1 MERNI
6 KNIGRINF
14 VILLLAGSISVILAR
29 YCHSLS
35 GQVAAVFFKIG
46 TLVALISY
54 LQARLEEKEQNEK
67 LEFDEIAREKNAASL
82 FSTEAETF
90 PARRSR
96 EQFERFFLPGY
107 TVLLFILELGGA
119 IFLWRWLDNA
129 IVERPRQP
137 FVALALYSVL
147 ALVLFLLGKYSAN
160 IARFEKERL
169 LRPGASFLVLG
180 AYLFA
185 TRGSD
190 AKRVRLQKRLADALL
205 HSANTEDVD
214 VILARSELMSEIPWV
229 NRILINIQT
238 ALHLKRVLD
247 QADLHITPSRLIMF
261 SGMAGILAAMAVSAL
276 TFSILLMLVA
286 GLVAAAL
293 PFLHVWYKRK
303 KRLDAFLEH
312 LPDALD
318 LMSRALSAGHAF
330 SEALHMI
337 SVEMPEPIASE
348 FRKTYE
354 EQNLG
359 LSMKLALENLTNRIP
374 LLDLRM
380 CVTAIL
386 IQRETG
392 IPENIMRREG
402 VICRSAWSRTRLRC
416 NAV

>member
-1 MERNI
+1 M
-6 KNIGRINF
+6 
-14 VILLLAGSISVILAR
+14 
-29 YCHSLS
+29 
-35 GQVAAVFFKIG
+35 
-46 TLVALISY
+46 LISF
-54 LQARLEEKEQNEK
+54 LV
-67 LEFDEIAREKNAASL
+67 FL
-82 FSTEAETF
+82 FC
-90 PARRSR
+90 
-96 EQFERFFLPGY
+96 L
-107 TVLLFILELGGA
+107 
-119 IFLWRWLDNA
+119 
-129 IVERPRQP
+129 
-137 FVALALYSVL
+137 
-147 ALVLFLLGKYSAN
+147 
-160 IARFEKERL
+160 
-169 LRPGASFLVLG
+169 FLVLG
-180 AYLFA
+180 AYLWA

-190 AKRVRLQKRLADALL
+190 AKRARLQQRLADALL
-205 HSANTEDVD
+205 HSANTDDVD
-214 VILARSELMSEIPWV
+214 VILARSELMSEIPWL
-229 NRILINIQT
+229 NRSLVSLQS
-238 ALHLKRVLD
+238 ALRLKRVLD

-276 TFSILLMLVA
+276 TFSLLLMFAAFV
-286 GLVAAAL
+286 VAAAL
-293 PFLHVWYKRK
+293 PFIHVWYKRK

-392 IPENIMRREG
+392 GNLAEILEKVAYTIRERFRILG
-402 VICRSAWSRTRLRC
+402 DLKTLTTSSRMSAWLLCGLPIGVTFAITFMNPEYMSVLWKDPRGHYLIAAAMIMQVTGMLIVRKILRIKI
-416 NAV
+416 